1 MKNVILMALLC
12 MGFFSAQ
19 AQNEFTIQGKV
30 KGLKDGT
37 VVTLF
42 RTEGNVGSSIA
53 NDTVKNESFFFK
65 EKAEDQEI
73 GKYSISCYGAEGFPP
88 MGLDIWAAPGA
99 KINISGNNTYIYTW
113 KVKSP
118 VEQQKVRSG
127 FVDSSR
133 ELWNEFQKTVLEYYK
148 FEDRRS
154 YYRTLE
160 SNSGIRGL
168 VGGVETACSGE
179 CIYERLSI

>member
-133 ELWNEFQKTVLEYYK
+133 ELWNEFQKTVLT
-148 FEDRRS
+148 RWR
-154 YYRTLE
+154 
-160 SNSGIRGL
+160 N
-168 VGGVETACSGE
+168 
-179 CIYERLSI
+179 

>member
-73 GKYSISCYGAEGFPP
+73 GKYSMVRRVFLLWGWTYGLLREQ
-88 MGLDIWAAPGA
+88 
-99 KINISGNNTYIYTW
+99 
-113 KVKSP
+113 KS
-118 VEQQKVRSG
+118 
-127 FVDSSR
+127 
-133 ELWNEFQKTVLEYYK
+133 
-148 FEDRRS
+148 
-154 YYRTLE
+154 TLVAIIPIFIL
-160 SNSGIRGL
+160 GR
-168 VGGVETACSGE
+168 
-179 CIYERLSI
+179 

>member
-53 NDTVKNESFFFK
+53 NDTVKMNHSFLRRKQRIKRSENILSAAMVRRVFLLW
-65 EKAEDQEI
+65 
-73 GKYSISCYGAEGFPP
+73 GWTYGLLREQ
-88 MGLDIWAAPGA
+88 
-99 KINISGNNTYIYTW
+99 
-113 KVKSP
+113 KS
-118 VEQQKVRSG
+118 
-127 FVDSSR
+127 
-133 ELWNEFQKTVLEYYK
+133 
-148 FEDRRS
+148 
-154 YYRTLE
+154 TLVAIIPIFIL
-160 SNSGIRGL
+160 GR
-168 VGGVETACSGE
+168 
-179 CIYERLSI
+179 

>member
-53 NDTVKNESFFFK
+53 NDTV
-65 EKAEDQEI
+65 
-73 GKYSISCYGAEGFPP
+73 
-88 MGLDIWAAPGA
+88 
-99 KINISGNNTYIYTW
+99 
-113 KVKSP
+113 
-118 VEQQKVRSG
+118 
-127 FVDSSR
+127 
-133 ELWNEFQKTVLEYYK
+133 
-148 FEDRRS
+148 
-154 YYRTLE
+154 
-160 SNSGIRGL
+160 
-168 VGGVETACSGE
+168 
-179 CIYERLSI
+179 

>member
-73 GKYSISCYGAEGFPP
+73 GKYLSAAMVRRVFLLWGWTYGLLREQ
-88 MGLDIWAAPGA
+88 
-99 KINISGNNTYIYTW
+99 
-113 KVKSP
+113 KS
-118 VEQQKVRSG
+118 
-127 FVDSSR
+127 
-133 ELWNEFQKTVLEYYK
+133 
-148 FEDRRS
+148 
-154 YYRTLE
+154 TLVAIIPIFIL
-160 SNSGIRGL
+160 GR
-168 VGGVETACSGE
+168 
-179 CIYERLSI
+179 

>member
-1 MKNVILMALLC
+1 
-12 MGFFSAQ
+12 
-19 AQNEFTIQGKV
+19 
-30 KGLKDGT
+30 
-37 VVTLF
+37 
-42 RTEGNVGSSIA
+42 
-53 NDTVKNESFFFK
+53 
-65 EKAEDQEI
+65 
-73 GKYSISCYGAEGFPP
+73 

-148 FEDRRS
+148 SMDAMYAGNLNEEQKNHS
-154 YYRTLE
+154 AL
-160 SNSGIRGL
+160 
-168 VGGVETACSGE
+168 GVTVFAMC
-179 CIYERLSI
+179 RMK